1 MLLDDWLEALDGEE
15 PSYGLL
21 SAYTAPSPAP
31 APAPAPVAPVAAVAA
46 EPAGQWVRMP
56 SGGEGWEDV
65 FVPAAA
71 PAPVAQ
77 PYTEALGYAP
87 FDWAKYGYTGGNPV
101 VMADV
106 QSGGEGAAFTS
117 PVAGVT
123 PEFAN
128 WLDSQGL
135 QVKNYGDDSGAV
147 GVWDLSKNGQLVDR
161 HVDQISSTDQLL
173 NQLAPA
179 IISAV
184 AAPGLGQALFGGGLL
199 GAAGAG
205 ALLGG
210 VRAAGEGDNILEGA
224 AKGGASGA
232 LGNLISSAFAG
243 GNALAGASPVD
254 ALSIMQEGIPEL
266 TSAPI
271 SLPASLTS
279 SVTDIAPQLA
289 ISPVDAGSILSEGV
303 TPELLAQPVMS
314 PDVIQQLLPQVT
326 PEVAQQISQELSQ
339 QVVQPEPM
347 AAPSFAPEP
356 VYTPQAAPALSQPVM
371 TPEEVLTPEAIQQLI
386 PEAPP
391 EVIQQII
398 DQINAAPTYV
408 PDPVITPEPA
418 APINTAPALSEPV
431 INPQEVLTPEAIQQ
445 LIPEAPPEV
454 IQQILDQVS
463 PAITP
468 AVESAAAPVPDPAK
482 VDYSLTAPKAPGLT
496 PPALGPGY
504 DLAPAPVFDNGSGL
518 LGSPDTLSSL
528 SAPIYTYI
536 PPADYTLST
545 PTSGLQPTAVP
556 SNIGITA
563 PAAGGGTLTQFG
575 VIPDTAS
582 PMLGS
587 GGLLNSGAS
596 AAQTTA
602 SNTSTPP
609 DPYANET
616 AKLIRQQELAQSG
629 TQGGG
634 LGNMSG
640 SAAVL
645 PSQVVN
651 LTPMEEAMQSLK
663 KYTGGFS
670 DWVKENPLLARVIF
684 TGGGALLSTMGGG
697 GSGGGGGGYTY
708 KGPIPTIKRTPF
720 QAPTPRYLTPTPDS
734 LLSVPRGNSNDGL
747 LRFLGG

>member
-15 PSYGLL
+15 PNYGLL
-21 SAYTAPSPAP
+21 SAYTAPPSPAPSPAP
-31 APAPAPVAPVAAVAA
+31 APVAA

-77 PYTEALGYAP
+77 PYTEALGNAP

-123 PEFAN
+123 PEFSN

-147 GVWDLSKNGQLVDR
+147 GVWDLTKNGQLVDR
-161 HVDQISSTDQLL
+161 QVDQISSTDQLL

-232 LGNLISSAFAG
+232 LGNLVSSAFAG
-243 GNALAGASPVD
+243 GNALAGASPLD
-254 ALSIMQEGIPEL
+254 ASSILQEGIPEL
-266 TSAPI
+266 LSQPPLMP
-271 SLPASLTS
+271 SLPEI
-279 SVTDIAPQLA
+279 V
-289 ISPVDAGSILSEGV
+289 
-303 TPELLAQPVMS
+303 AQPVIT

-326 PEVAQQISQELSQ
+326 PEVAQQISQEISQ
-339 QVVQPEPM
+339 QVVQPEPI

-356 VYTPQAAPALSQPVM
+356 VYTPQAAPALSQPV
-371 TPEEVLTPEAIQQLI
+371 
-386 PEAPP
+386 
-391 EVIQQII
+391 
-398 DQINAAPTYV
+398 
-408 PDPVITPEPA
+408 ITPE
-418 APINTAPALSEPV
+418 
-431 INPQEVLTPEAIQQ
+431 EVLTPEAIQQ

-496 PPALGPGY
+496 APALGPGY

-596 AAQTTA
+596 AAQTAA

-616 AKLIRQQELAQSG
+616 AKLIRQQDLAQSG

-663 KYTGGFS
+663 NFTGGFG
-670 DWVKENPLLARVIF
+670 DWVKENPLLARLIF

-697 GSGGGGGGYTY
+697 GGGGSGYTY
-708 KGPIPTIKRTPF
+708 KGPMPTIKRTPF